1 MREVQ
6 FQRAFFGRYLTRLAD
21 WNKLSRWKCWLYL
34 HFKTLCA
41 ATDGRLPF
49 AVGQWAKGREPIG

>member
-21 WNKLSRWKCWLYL
+21 WNKLSRWKFWLYL
-34 HFKTLCA
+34 HFRTLCA
-41 ATDGRLPF
+41 ASDGRLPF
-49 AVGQWAKGREPIG
+49 AVGKRART